1 MSPNELIGLV
11 FSAAMAG
18 TITGH
23 LLFYVYV
30 WLRMRNDESEES

>member
-1 MSPNELIGLV
+1 MSQNGLIGLV
-11 FSAAMAG
+11 FAAAMAG

-30 WLRMRNDESEES
+30 WARMRNESEDE